1 MNKFI
6 LYSLGYKGY
15 FAIKN
20 LDPAFFSSI
29 EYIVVGRDAGTQED
43 YADSLID
50 YCRENQISIYE
61 RLSAPESVDS
71 ISIKVAMGWKW
82 IIPLQNE
89 RSLIVLHDSL
99 LPKYRGFNP
108 LVTALIEGDEEIGA
122 TALFATEFYD
132 EGPIIFQEKVN
143 ITYPIKIQQA
153 IELVADNY
161 ANILSKIFQ
170 FSSSNISFE
179 LREQDTNRASYSMW
193 RDESDYLINW
203 HLDAE
208 RILRHIHASGFPYD
222 GALTTLNGEPL
233 RILDAEPVKKKF
245 IINPTPGKIF
255 HLEHGNPIVI
265 CGKGLIKLTSIEDSK
280 KQLFKI
286 SRLRQRFV

>member
-15 FAIKN
+15 YAIKN

-50 YCRENQISIYE
+50 YCRENQISVYE

-108 LVTALIEGDEEIGA
+108 LVTTLIEGDEEIGV
-122 TALFATEFYD
+122 TALFATESYD
-132 EGPIIFQEKVN
+132 EGPIIFQEKIK

-153 IELVADNY
+153 IELVADIY

-170 FSSSNISFE
+170 FSCSNISFE
-179 LREQDTNRASYSMW
+179 LYEQDTNKASYSMW

-203 HLDAE
+203 QLDAE

-222 GALTTLNGEPL
+222 GALTMLNGERL
-233 RILDAEPVKKKF
+233 RILDAEIVKNKF

-255 HLEHGNPIVI
+255 QIEQGYPIVI